1 MPLPQRA
8 PFRAAHIGISH
19 RYIAMRGFNPSCNLY
34 RQAPEQILGQLSN
47 LLQIWYLSPGWGNTQ
62 SPKA

>member
-19 RYIAMRGFNPSCNLY
+19 RYIAIRNPSCNLY

-47 LLQIWYLSPGWGNTQ
+47 LLQI
-62 SPKA
+62 